1 MCREKIVVD
10 QIRRV
15 LYKNVP
21 GREQAMRYKAL
32 IVLLFALVLGVSLQ
46 PSTAC
51 AGQSAEAAQID
62 READAALKKLLEDTP
77 EAETFR
83 KEAKGILVF
92 PSITK
97 GGFIIGAH
105 YGKGAL
111 KKEGRTAG
119 YYSSMAASYGLQA
132 GIQSFGYVMFFMN
145 EKSLEYLDNSEGWE
159 VGVGPSIVVMDKGAG
174 KSLTTTTGRS
184 DVYAFIF
191 SQQGL
196 MAGLGLQGSKITKI
210 EP

>member
-1 MCREKIVVD
+1 MK
-10 QIRRV
+10 
-15 LYKNVP
+15 
-21 GREQAMRYKAL
+21 YKAL
-32 IVLLFALVLGVSLQ
+32 IVLLLSLVVGASLQ
-46 PSTAC
+46 TSIVSA
-51 AGQSAEAAQID
+51 AESAEAAQID

-77 EAETFR
+77 EAEIFR
-83 KEAKGILVF
+83 KDAKGILIF
-92 PSITK
+92 PSIVK

-111 KKEGRTAG
+111 RKGGSKAG
-119 YYSSMAASYGLQA
+119 YYSTVAASYGLQA
-132 GIQSFGYVMFFMN
+132 GVQSFGYVLFFMN

-191 SQQGL
+191 SQEGL

-210 EP
+210 NP

>member
-1 MCREKIVVD
+1 
-10 QIRRV
+10 
-15 LYKNVP
+15 
-21 GREQAMRYKAL
+21 MRYDTL
-32 IVLLFALVLGVSLQ
+32 IMLLCSLGFAVSLQ
-46 PSTAC
+46 MSTAS

-62 READAALKKLLEDTP
+62 RDANAALQKLLEDTP
-77 EAETFR
+77 EAQTFW
-83 KEAKGILVF
+83 KEAKAMLVF
-92 PSITK
+92 PNITK

-111 KKEGRTAG
+111 KKEGATVG
-119 YYSSMAASYGLQA
+119 YYSTMAASYGLQA
-132 GIQSFGYVMFFMN
+132 GVQSFGYVMFFMN
-145 EKSLEYLDNSEGWE
+145 EKALEYLNNSSGWE
-159 VGVGPSIVVMDKGAG
+159 VGVGPSIVVVEKGAG

-191 SQQGL
+191 NQQGL

>member
-1 MCREKIVVD
+1 
-10 QIRRV
+10 
-15 LYKNVP
+15 
-21 GREQAMRYKAL
+21 MRDNNL
-32 IVLLFALVLGVSLQ
+32 IVLLLSLVLGFSLQ
-46 PSTAC
+46 MSIAS
-51 AGQSAEAAQID
+51 ARQSAEAAQLD

-77 EAETFR
+77 EAEMFR
-83 KEAKGILVF
+83 KEAKGILIF
-92 PSITK
+92 PSIVK

-111 KKEGRTAG
+111 KKDGKTVG
-119 YYSSMAASYGLQA
+119 YYNSVAASYGLLA

-145 EKSLEYLDNSEGWE
+145 EKALEYLDNSSGWE

-196 MAGLGLQGSKITKI
+196 MAGLELQGSKITKI

>member
-1 MCREKIVVD
+1 MK
-10 QIRRV
+10 
-15 LYKNVP
+15 
-21 GREQAMRYKAL
+21 YKAL
-32 IVLLFALVLGVSLQ
+32 IMMLLCSVVGVSL
-46 PSTAC
+46 PASIVS
-51 AGQSAEAAQID
+51 AGQSPEAAQIERD
-62 READAALKKLLEDTP
+62 ADAALKKLLEDTP

-83 KEAKGILVF
+83 KEAKGILIF
-92 PSITK
+92 PSIVK

-111 KKEGRTAG
+111 KKGGSTVG
-119 YYSSMAASYGLQA
+119 YYSTVAASYGLQA
-132 GIQSFGYVMFFMN
+132 GVQSFGYILFFMN
-145 EKSLEYLDNSEGWE
+145 DKSLEYLDNSEGWE

-191 SQQGL
+191 SQEGL

-210 EP
+210 NP

>member
-1 MCREKIVVD
+1 MRYETVIVVVFS
-10 QIRRV
+10 I
-15 LYKNVP
+15 
-21 GREQAMRYKAL
+21 
-32 IVLLFALVLGVSLQ
+32 ILGLSMQVSM
-46 PSTAC
+46 AV

-62 READAALKKLLEDTP
+62 REANAALKKLLEDTP

-92 PSITK
+92 PSIVK
-97 GGFIIGAH
+97 GGFIVGAH

-111 KKEGRTAG
+111 KKDGATVG

-210 EP
+210 NP

>member
-1 MCREKIVVD
+1 MRYETVIVVVLAIILGLSM
-10 QIRRV
+10 QIS
-15 LYKNVP
+15 
-21 GREQAMRYKAL
+21 
-32 IVLLFALVLGVSLQ
+32 IVS
-46 PSTAC
+46 
-51 AGQSAEAAQID
+51 AGQSAEAKQID
-62 READAALKKLLEDTP
+62 GEADAALKKLLEDTP

-92 PSITK
+92 PSIVK

-111 KKEGRTAG
+111 KKEGRTVG
-119 YYSSMAASYGLQA
+119 YYSSMAGSYGLQA
-132 GIQSFGYVMFFMN
+132 GIQSFGYILFFMN
-145 EKSLEYLDNSEGWE
+145 EKALEYLDNSEGWE

-174 KSLTTTTGRS
+174 KSLSTTTGRS

-210 EP
+210 DP

>member
-1 MCREKIVVD
+1 
-10 QIRRV
+10 
-15 LYKNVP
+15 
-21 GREQAMRYKAL
+21 MRDNKL
-32 IVLLFALVLGVSLQ
+32 IVLLLSLVLGFSLQ
-46 PSTAC
+46 ISIA
-51 AGQSAEAAQID
+51 SAKESVEKAQID
-62 READAALKKLLEDTP
+62 REVDAALKKLYEMAP
-77 EAETFR
+77 EAEIFR

-92 PSITK
+92 PNITK

-111 KKEGRTAG
+111 RKDGATVG
-119 YYSSMAASYGLQA
+119 YYNTVAASFGLQA

-145 EKSLEYLDNSEGWE
+145 DKALTYLDQSEGWE
-159 VGVGPSIVVMDKGAG
+159 IGVDPNIVIVEAGMG

>member
-1 MCREKIVVD
+1 
-10 QIRRV
+10 
-15 LYKNVP
+15 
-21 GREQAMRYKAL
+21 MRYGTL
-32 IVLLFALVLGVSLQ
+32 IMLSLSLVLAGSLQ
-46 PSTAC
+46 TSMAS
-51 AGQSAEAAQID
+51 AGQSAEAAAID
-62 READAALKKLLEDTP
+62 RDAEAALKKLLQDTP
-77 EAETFR
+77 EAETLR

-92 PSITK
+92 PSIVK
-97 GGFIIGAH
+97 GGFVIGAH

-111 KKEGRTAG
+111 RKGGATVG
-119 YYSSMAASYGLQA
+119 YYSTTAASYGLQA
-132 GIQSFGYVMFFMN
+132 GVQSFGYVMFFMN
-145 EKSLEYLDNSEGWE
+145 EKSMEYLDNSEGWE

-210 EP
+210 NP